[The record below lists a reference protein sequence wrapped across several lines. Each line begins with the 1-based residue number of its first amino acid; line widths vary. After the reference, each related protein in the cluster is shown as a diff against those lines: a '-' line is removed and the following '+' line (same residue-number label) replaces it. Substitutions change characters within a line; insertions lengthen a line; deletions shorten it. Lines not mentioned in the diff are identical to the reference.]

1 MTRHKAFETAA
12 ARRREDP
19 IVWTIDGRDV
29 MLRASVDL
37 AAIGSL
43 VDTLQ
48 EIPQEGGGAF
58 GAAIKKR
65 AGLLG
70 AIKAFVLAESM
81 PDFDAVADDL
91 DFRILSQMSTELI
104 REYSGA
110 GNPTRPESS
119 SDGSEATGESLTD
132 GAQPE
137 ELTLSLSLSTE
148 P

>member
-1 MTRHKAFETAA
+1 
-12 ARRREDP
+12 
-19 IVWTIDGRDV
+19 

-58 GAAIKKR
+58 SAAIKKR
-65 AGLLG
+65 AGLLS
-70 AIKAFVLAESM
+70 AIKAFVLADSI
-81 PDFDAVADDL
+81 PDFDLVADDL

-110 GNPTRPESS
+110 GNPTRQESS
-119 SDGSEATGESLTD
+119 SDGSEVTGESSTD
-132 GAQPE
+132 GAAPE